1 MESKKN
7 AVAIDGPA
15 GAGKSTVAKRVAE
28 SLGFLFVDTGAMY
41 RAVTLTA
48 ERQGVDMEDAEEMGR
63 TARAIEITFD
73 ETGRQVFVNG
83 EDVSSEIRTPEL
95 TAKIKYAASSAP
107 VRTELVAQQQQ
118 IAEKRP
124 VVMEGRD
131 ITTVVLPDAK
141 WRIYLDASVECR
153 AERRMKDFA
162 ESGEAADLN
171 KIMEEIEARD
181 RSDFEREVGPL
192 KRIPEQIYVDTSEMT
207 QDEVI
212 DHIVGI
218 VKNG

>member
-1 MESKKN
+1 VESKKN